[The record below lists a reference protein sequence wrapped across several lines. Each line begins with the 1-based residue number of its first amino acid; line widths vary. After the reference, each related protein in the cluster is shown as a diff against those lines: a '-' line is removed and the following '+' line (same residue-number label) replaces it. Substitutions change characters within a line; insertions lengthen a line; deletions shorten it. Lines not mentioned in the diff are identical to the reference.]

1 MSALTIGTNVVK
13 DGNGTAVTGGVQ
25 TYTDPNRSNAQGAV
39 VAIVGAD
46 GTIFSFDQNSGNK
59 SAQTLR
65 VVIATDQP
73 ALTNSQPVTL
83 TSLAKTSQITVT
95 RPANTTAYTAG
106 DVVGGA
112 ITFTNAVPAAGEFF
126 ITDADLRLDITA
138 IPSGMTSFRLYM
150 YNVTP
155 PSALADNAAW
165 DLPSGDRASFL
176 GYVDYG
182 TVVDLGS
189 TCYVQAWGLNKRMQA
204 LSTSLFGYL
213 VTNGGFTPAANSE
226 VYTPR
231 IATVPA

>member
-1 MSALTIGTNVVK
+1 MAALTIGTNVVK
-13 DGNGTAVTGGVQ
+13 DGNGTAISGGVES
-25 TYTDPNRSNAQGAV
+25 YTDPNRSNAQGAV

-46 GTIFSFDQNSGNK
+46 GTIFASDYNSGNK
-59 SAQTLR
+59 SAQTIR

-73 ALTNSQPVTL
+73 ALTNPQPVSITSGALTSQP
-83 TSLAKTSQITVT
+83 TVT

-112 ITFTNAVPAAGEFF
+112 ITFTNAVGAAGEFF
-126 ITDADLRLDITA
+126 ITDADLRIDVTA
-138 IPSGMTSFRLYM
+138 IPSGMTSFRLYL

-165 DLPSGDRASFL
+165 DLPSGDRSAFL
-176 GYVDYG
+176 GYVDLG
-182 TVVDLGS
+182 TIVDLGS
-189 TCYVQAWGLNKRMQA
+189 TLYVQSWGLNKRMKA
-204 LSTSLFGYL
+204 ASTSLFGYL
-213 VTNGGFTPAANSE
+213 VTNSGYTPAANSE

>member
-1 MSALTIGTNVVK
+1 MAALTKTTNAVK
-13 DGNGTAVTGGVQ
+13 DGNGTIISTVGTCSDGTNTMPSSG
-25 TYTDPNRSNAQGAV
+25 
-39 VAIVGAD
+39 ILGAD
-46 GTIFSFDQNSGNK
+46 GTHFLPSMDDPTRPGYVS
-59 SAQTLR
+59 
-65 VVIATDQP
+65 IA
-73 ALTNSQPVTL
+73 
-83 TSLAKTSQITVT
+83 SLAKTSQITVT
-95 RPANTTAYTAG
+95 RPANMTPYTAL

-155 PSALADNAAW
+155 PSAIVDNAAW

-204 LSTSLFGYL
+204 SSTSLFGYL